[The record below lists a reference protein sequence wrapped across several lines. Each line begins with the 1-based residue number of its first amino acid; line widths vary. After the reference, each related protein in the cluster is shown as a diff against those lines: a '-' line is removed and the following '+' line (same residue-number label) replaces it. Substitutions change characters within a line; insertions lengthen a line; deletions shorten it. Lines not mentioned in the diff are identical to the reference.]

1 MFLFLSTEN
10 LIVDNRS
17 RVSSTTTKAD
27 DDDEDLR
34 LALLMSMSMST
45 KMPHPP
51 TDESPGDV
59 AAR

>member
-1 MFLFLSTEN
+1 MFRHARVAGSPASGDDLTE
-10 LIVDNRS
+10 
-17 RVSSTTTKAD
+17 AD